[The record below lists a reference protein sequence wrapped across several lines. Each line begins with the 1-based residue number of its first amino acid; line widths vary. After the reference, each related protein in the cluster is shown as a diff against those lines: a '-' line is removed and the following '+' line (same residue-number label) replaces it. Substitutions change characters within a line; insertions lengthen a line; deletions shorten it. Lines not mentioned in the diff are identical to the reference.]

1 MKELKI
7 FGLKKQINDLK
18 ELKNPIFICVM
29 GTTETS
35 KIPGISAA
43 GSTPENTKYTPSAD
57 AEIITIGH
65 VECAKNI
72 PQSPF
77 KEVKLPT
84 PALITKTCLKITK
97 IPVKIINVGF
107 EIKPHIK
114 TITLNENPTKDIQTG
129 KAVEN
134 PEKIFKKAK
143 KLNFE
148 DNDYLIIGESIPG
161 GTTTALGV
169 LKAFGYDA
177 EYKVSGSA
185 LKNPHELKIKAVN
198 TGLKKAG
205 ILNKKLKT
213 PFDGIKAVGDA
224 MIPAVA
230 GIILKHKNKP
240 IILAGGTQMTAVCAL
255 IKEIEPKFD
264 FTKIIIATTTYVA
277 SDQLANLIDIAKQI
291 DENITVCSVNPEFEK
306 TNNTALNYYPKGHV
320 KEGVGAGGMLFASLI
335 QGYKM
340 EILREEIVKEVIKN
354 N

>member
-7 FGLKKQINDLK
+7 FGLKKLIKQLK
-18 ELKNPIFICVM
+18 TLKNPIFLCVM

-65 VECAKNI
+65 VECTENI

-77 KEVKLPT
+77 KEEKLPT
-84 PALITKTCLKITK
+84 PALITKACLNITK
-97 IPVKIINVGF
+97 NPVKIIDVGF

-114 TITLNENPTKDIQTG
+114 TITLNKNPTKDIQTG

-134 PEKIFKKAK
+134 AEKIFNKAK
-143 KLNFE
+143 KLNFQ

-169 LKAFGYDA
+169 LKSLGYDA

-185 LKNPHELKIKAVN
+185 LENPHELKIKVVN
-198 TGLKKAG
+198 KGLKNAG
-205 ILNKKLKT
+205 ILNKKPKS

-255 IKEIEPKFD
+255 IKELEPKFD
-264 FTKIIIATTTYVA
+264 FTRIIIATTSYVA
-277 SDQLANLIDIAKQI
+277 GDQSANIIDIAKQI
-291 DENITVCSVNPEFEK
+291 DKNITICSVNPEFEK
-306 TNNTALNYYPKGHV
+306 TDNTALNYYPKGHV

-335 QGYKM
+335 QGYTM
-340 EILREEIVKEVIKN
+340 EKLREEIVKEVIKN